1 MNKPTYVPY
10 LSSIYTDL
18 HKQDV
23 KMVLHVESNSEK
35 YFVLKN
41 FEYLNESVFRVINQY
56 NVITY
61 DS

>member
-23 KMVLHVESNSEK
+23 KMILHVEQNSEK
-35 YFVLKN
+35 YFDSKSFKYFDELA
-41 FEYLNESVFRVINQY
+41 FYVINRY
-56 NVITY
+56 NVT
-61 DS
+61 